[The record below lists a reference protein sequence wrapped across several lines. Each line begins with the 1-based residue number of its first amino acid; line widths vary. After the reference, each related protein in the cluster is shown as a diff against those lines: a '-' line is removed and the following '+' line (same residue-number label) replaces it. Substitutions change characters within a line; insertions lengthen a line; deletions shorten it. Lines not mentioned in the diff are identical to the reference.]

1 MRLYP
6 TKFNKKRIMIAK
18 METGNLQH
26 LKSMKGSDIMAKEK
40 TVFGDIKTFSDIF
53 GGAFYPDLPREDFS
67 SLVGKTYEI
76 TDATIIKE
84 FDTQFGRHDLALLLL
99 TDLETREQFTTISS
113 GMVIVKKIRQIL
125 TKEVNAT
132 LPLIGTITKND
143 RYYDII

>member
-6 TKFNKKRIMIAK
+6 TKFNKKRIMIAN

-26 LKSMKGSDIMAKEK
+26 LKSMKGSDIMAKGK
-40 TVFGDIKTFSDIF
+40 TGFGDRKSFSDVFG
-53 GGAFYPDLPREDFS
+53 GQFYPDLPRVDFS
-67 SLVGKTYEI
+67 ACLDKQYEI

-84 FDTQFGRHDLALLLL
+84 FDSQFGRHDLALLLL
-99 TDLETREQFTTISS
+99 TDLKTGKQFTTITS
-113 GMVIVKKIRQIL
+113 GVVIVKKIRQIL
-125 TKEVNAT
+125 TKQVNAT

>member
-6 TKFNKKRIMIAK
+6 AKFNKKRIMIANE
-18 METGNLQH
+18 ETGNLQH

-40 TVFGDIKTFSDIF
+40 SKFGDIKTFSDIF
-53 GGAFYPDLPREDFS
+53 GGAFYPDLPKVDFS
-67 SLVGKTYEI
+67 ACLDKQYEI
-76 TDATIIKE
+76 TDATIIKD

-99 TDLETREQFTTISS
+99 TDLETGEQFTTISS
-113 GMVIVKKIRQIL
+113 GLVIVKKISQIL

-132 LPLIGTITKND
+132 FPLIGTITKND

>member
-1 MRLYP
+1 
-6 TKFNKKRIMIAK
+6 
-18 METGNLQH
+18 METGNLRH
-26 LKSMKGSDIMAKEK
+26 LKSMKGSDIMAKRK
-40 TVFGDIKTFSDIF
+40 TGFGDRNSFSDVFG
-53 GGAFYPDLPREDFS
+53 GQFYPDLPRQDFS

-99 TDLETREQFTTISS
+99 TDLETGEQFTTISS
-113 GMVIVKKIRQIL
+113 GVVIVKKIKLIL
-125 TKEVNAT
+125 AKEVNAT